1 MSKKVALQT
10 DPTADGSVVVVP
22 SNQVTLNGLPIA
34 TQGSNLIYKGSPGDQ
49 PLEFEPGILINNKP
63 LTFVGAKTSA
73 GSTILTANQT
83 TATIEAAD
91 GAGES
96 NSEEP
101 KEEKRKVLLTSK
113 YPFLELQKMSEQL
126 AKSTFYFMMIGFFEK
141 DIPITSFE
149 KLYDLLRNKDESLM
163 PEIVVLKSLEVGV
176 EAAYNKVTKKIE
188 ILESIVVKAV
198 EGGKKEKKEY
208 RASLL
213 QKLLEEYG
221 HFLDD
226 ILRNK
231 FSGIHGDTLK
241 DEGAVF
247 SYYFT
252 NYHITDKSIDFAIA
266 EIDGVKTPLDI
277 DLSKIAQKYE
287 DVKIRVDQDSQSKE
301 KENYK
306 MGKGDITLKEYGHF
320 DFANQLLTDK
330 VLPNKYSLSWLYLGN
345 FMRDMSQVIT
355 PTFSYLTD
363 EEKKEVD
370 GADPDIRGFFKY
382 GFFDAFKFRR
392 ETWTK
397 IIEVMAASHT
407 IAEYRGD
414 EVKALE
420 DKGTAMVDKIL
431 NPSAVT
437 ETLSTGQKVGEFL
450 KKKSIDLGL
459 KGIQYSLD
467 YMLFIKHFDH
477 MSEEELGVYRPEEHI
492 DSPIYAAV
500 YDNKTSPKSLYYC
513 PPQKKSDKNPT
524 KPTIGDVYGMKRH
537 IRNEDKGQEKDTDF
551 VDGAI
556 GLGEYAGGNLPTAT
570 KKMKEYYTK
579 GVNTFKSKNKNAKQ
593 RLKGL
598 SDIGA
603 GMHILE
609 DFFAHTNFCEILL
622 IKNGLS
628 VYPWIDVADDEVKN
642 YKGENQYFKVNRAT
656 GNPSK
661 AKTEEEKKGDLPQD
675 DFLNINE
682 LNEKLS
688 QTGTCTFLP
697 SFWVKGFY
705 FLYQPN
711 KEKGAK
717 KLYLASV
724 KPPTNLIDE
733 VIVVGRSSKKKKSNI
748 LEQIYIDDDPLNL
761 QCIDSRKKEVY
772 AYKYLSCSLVDD
784 TTLTYREV
792 KDSNIQNFYADQIP
806 LVSGYFSFADTMHS
820 LIPLLEK
827 LFEESKITVEST
839 FTTNEFKYAPALQ
852 LVDMIVLYFLTDMEL
867 NQQEEGKPEK
877 ETGKE
882 KSDLIATYRELIVM
896 REVVIGIIESAR
908 KRAGAAGLV
917 IYLVTRLINV
927 GYAVVTN
934 TINSIVVDMLKT
946 MNHLITDWQSMQIT
960 TNIGTN
966 PSHTQLAKDE
976 TDHPLHSLAAEL
988 TLAAVKALKPA
999 FDELVK
1005 SNSKISN
1012 YQIMDL
1018 FISKSLDFM
1027 KHPSQCTW
1035 ADEIAQ
1041 KWMAENPDRI
1051 QKWHEE
1057 EFEFRKAEEL
1067 GKDIKAVM
1075 EKINAIHQKMVKTYD
1090 DFLKQKD
1097 IWMDQ
1102 LKREWQELKENYE
1115 EFKNRVRRIK
1125 KGVEDEIEKTLKQAD
1140 EYYNELKEWWLNN
1153 TSFYENPQ
1161 LNRGI
1166 FQRKSILLQAE
1177 INKSIAIL
1185 KDKTLQKDGSL
1196 SITGQVQDYHVNL
1209 VKKQMEE
1216 VLNKSPFEEKLLQYC
1231 LHDTKDEKYKE
1242 YGKYM
1247 QEFHDFRLRSI
1258 KTERDY
1264 LAHNPEYYLD
1274 KIGKTRSLSFLHD
1287 DHDTGLSMD
1296 ESLYKA
1302 PKKKGWFG

>member
-1 MSKKVALQT
+1 MSKRVALQT

-22 SNQVTLNGLPIA
+22 STQVTLNGLPIA
-34 TQGSNLIYKGSPGDQ
+34 TQGSNLIYKGSPTDQ
-49 PLEFEPGILINNKP
+49 PLEFVSGVLINNKP
-63 LTFVGAKTSA
+63 LTFVDAKTSA

-198 EGGKKEKKEY
+198 EGGKKEKNEY

-231 FSGIHGDTLK
+231 FSGVHGDTLK

-266 EIDGVKTPLDI
+266 EIDGVKPPLDI

-287 DVKIRVDQDSQSKE
+287 DVKIRAEQDFQSKE

-306 MGKGDITLKEYGHF
+306 MGKGNISLKEYGHF

-437 ETLSTGQKVGEFL
+437 ETLSNGQKVGEFL

-570 KKMKEYYTK
+570 KKMKEYYTI

-628 VYPWIDVADDEVKN
+628 VYHWIDVADDEVKN
-642 YKGENQYFKVNRAT
+642 YKGENQYFKVNRTT
-656 GNPSK
+656 GNQSK
-661 AKTEEEKKGDLPQD
+661 AKTEEEKKGDLPD
-675 DFLNINE
+675 TFFWDIEHLNNI
-682 LNEKLS
+682 LS
-688 QTGTCTFLP
+688 ENGTFTLLP
-697 SFWVKGFY
+697 SFWVEGFY
-705 FLYQPN
+705 FLFQPK
-711 KEKGAK
+711 KEGSKK
-717 KLYLASV
+717 KLYLASG
-724 KPPTNLIDE
+724 K
-733 VIVVGRSSKKKKSNI
+733 VVQGIQTVQERIQEKRLNAKT
-748 LEQIYIDDDPLNL
+748 DDPIKL
-761 QCIDSRKKEVY
+761 QCVDSRKAEIY
-772 AYKYLSCSLVDD
+772 AYNYLTCSLVDD
-784 TTLTYREV
+784 TTLTYRNA
-792 KDSNIQNFYADQIP
+792 KNSNIQNFYADQIP
-806 LVSGYFSFADTMHS
+806 LVSGYFSFADTVHS
-820 LIPLLEK
+820 LVPLLEK
-827 LFEESKITVEST
+827 LFEESKISVEST

-896 REVVIGIIESAR
+896 REVVIGVIESAR

-927 GYAVVTN
+927 GYAVVIN
-934 TINSIVVDMLKT
+934 TIKSIVVDMLKT

-1005 SNSKISN
+1005 ANSEMPNYKIA
-1012 YQIMDL
+1012 QD
-1018 FISKSLDFM
+1018 FIDISLKFM

-1075 EKINAIHQKMVKTYD
+1075 EKINAIHQKMVETYD

-1097 IWMDQ
+1097 IWMQ
-1102 LKREWQELKENYE
+1102 WKR
-1115 EFKNRVRRIK
+1115 
-1125 KGVEDEIEKTLKQAD
+1125 
-1140 EYYNELKEWWLNN
+1140 
-1153 TSFYENPQ
+1153 
-1161 LNRGI
+1161 
-1166 FQRKSILLQAE
+1166 
-1177 INKSIAIL
+1177 
-1185 KDKTLQKDGSL
+1185 
-1196 SITGQVQDYHVNL
+1196 
-1209 VKKQMEE
+1209 
-1216 VLNKSPFEEKLLQYC
+1216 
-1231 LHDTKDEKYKE
+1231 
-1242 YGKYM
+1242 
-1247 QEFHDFRLRSI
+1247 RS
-1258 KTERDY
+1258 
-1264 LAHNPEYYLD
+1264 N
-1274 KIGKTRSLSFLHD
+1274 
-1287 DHDTGLSMD
+1287 
-1296 ESLYKA
+1296 
-1302 PKKKGWFG
+1302 

>member
-83 TATIEAAD
+83 TATIEIAD
-91 GAGES
+91 GSSKEDQ
-96 NSEEP
+96 EEP
-101 KEEKRKVLLTSK
+101 KEEKRKVLLKSK

-126 AKSTFYFMMIGFFEK
+126 AKSTFYFMMLGFFEK

-149 KLYDLLRNKDESLM
+149 TLYDLLRNEDESLM
-163 PEIVVLKSLEVGV
+163 PEIVVLKSIEEGV
-176 EAAYNKVTKKIE
+176 EASYNKVTKKIE
-188 ILESIVVKAV
+188 VLESIVIKAV
-198 EGGKKEKKEY
+198 EGDENEKIEF

-231 FSGIHGDTLK
+231 FSGVHGDTLK

-252 NYHITDKSIDFAIA
+252 NYHITDKSIDFAVA
-266 EIDGVKTPLDI
+266 EIDGAETHLDI
-277 DLSKIAQKYE
+277 DLSEIAQDYE
-287 DVKIRVDQDSQSKE
+287 DVKMRADQDFQNTE
-301 KENYK
+301 KEHYK

-397 IIEVMAASHT
+397 IIEVMGASHT

-437 ETLSTGQKVGEFL
+437 ETLSSGQKVGEFL

-628 VYPWIDVADDEVKN
+628 VYPWIDVADAELIN

-661 AKTEEEKKGDLPQD
+661 AKTEEDKKGDLPD
-675 DFLNINE
+675 TFFGEVEHLSNI
-682 LNEKLS
+682 LS
-688 QTGTCTFLP
+688 ENGTCTLLP
-697 SFWVKGFY
+697 SFWVEGIY
-705 FLYQPN
+705 FLFQPK
-711 KEKGAK
+711 KEGGKK
-717 KLYLASV
+717 KLYLASGKV
-724 KPPTNLIDE
+724 KQGIQTVQERIREKQLHAKTN
-733 VIVVGRSSKKKKSNI
+733 
-748 LEQIYIDDDPLNL
+748 DPLKL
-761 QCIDSRKKEVY
+761 QCVDSRKAEIY
-772 AYKYLSCSLVDD
+772 AYNYLTCSLVDD
-784 TTLTYREV
+784 TTLSYRKE
-792 KDSNIQNFYADQIP
+792 KNSNIQNYYADQIP

-917 IYLVTRLINV
+917 IFLVTRLINV
-927 GYAVVTN
+927 GYAVVIN
-934 TINSIVVDMLKT
+934 TIKSIVVDMLKT

-976 TDHPLHSLAAEL
+976 TDHPLHSLAADL
-988 TLAAVKALKPA
+988 TLAAVTALKPA
-999 FDELVK
+999 FDDLIDPKSGK
-1005 SNSKISN
+1005 SNYDISSR
-1012 YQIMDL
+1012 
-1018 FISKSLDFM
+1018 FIEESLKYM

-1075 EKINAIHQKMVKTYD
+1075 EKIDAIHQKMVKAYD

-1097 IWMDQ
+1097 IWIE
-1102 LKREWQELKENYE
+1102 KIEKEWEELKENYE
-1115 EFKNRVRRIK
+1115 EFKKRVRRIK
-1125 KGVEDEIEKTLKQAD
+1125 KGVEEEIEKTLKQAD
-1140 EYYNELKEWWLNN
+1140 EYYNELKEWWLRK
-1153 TSFYENPQ
+1153 TSFYENPE

-1166 FQRKSILLQAE
+1166 FQRDSILLQTE
-1177 INKSIAIL
+1177 INKAIAIL
-1185 KDKTLQKDGSL
+1185 EDRTLQQNGSL
-1196 SITGQVQDYHVNL
+1196 NITGQVEDYHRNL
-1209 VKKQMEE
+1209 VTKQMNE
-1216 VLNKSPFEEKLLQYC
+1216 VFKKSPFEEKLLQYC
-1231 LHDTKDEKYKE
+1231 LNDTKDEKYRE

-1247 QEFHDFRLRSI
+1247 KEFDDFRLRSI
-1258 KTERDY
+1258 RTERDY
-1264 LAHNPEYYLD
+1264 LAHNPDYYLD
-1274 KIGKTRSLSFLHD
+1274 KIGKTRSISFLHD

-1296 ESLYKA
+1296 SSLYKA